1 MDLIYTDKNR
11 KDIDVLSDYELDEA
25 FGKSENNFSLK
36 ISLSEHC
43 MEPGCVI
50 YAENTEY
57 GGIIDT
63 LNPNT
68 KDSTLTYKGRT
79 WHGILNSKVL
89 EPNTGEDYL
98 ILSGEANSVL
108 KEIIARLKLNDV
120 FSVSEEDSGIEII
133 HYQCSRY
140 SCAYDEIRKML
151 YEFMGKL
158 TINCRMQT
166 VLLSVSPLYDYSA
179 DEEWDASQLDFA
191 IEKNYHPVNHLICLG
206 SGDLKDRHVIHLFTD
221 ENGGIQPYSFYDNPY
236 QDADYILDKRNQI
249 LKEQEEVVEVYD
261 YGNAQDTVNYVLLTS
276 KPQNWQNVYTNFFI
290 AKDDKFEQLTKTVEQ
305 TYEVLASQP
314 SDWSK
319 RYASY
324 FKKNG
329 SGYANVDGVVQE
341 SYVKMSKKPADW
353 DKNYANYY
361 VYFSDGLT
369 SEYQGVSGV
378 SKDRYRLQTQQP
390 SDWSVTFSDY
400 FKKVNVYKFFYDEY
414 KKDKSG
420 IWVKARVVKD
430 SQVQNEITDKYALIF
445 MEKVSVGIEYKA
457 LEKKAPKWKKN
468 TFYTKVSKQYP
479 PKWKSGYYYR
489 RKEETVAPE
498 FKAGSF
504 YQERSGEV
512 IPSWKPNSYY
522 IERTDHFADLVK
534 NGIEKLKSYYND
546 EKITTS
552 LDASISYDVGDV
564 IGSRE
569 QVTGVQAAQPI
580 TKKILK
586 ITSDGNT
593 VSYEIGE

>member
-11 KDIDVLSDYELDEA
+11 KDISVLSDYELDEA

-108 KEIIARLKLNDV
+108 KEIITRLKLNDV

-140 SCAYDEIRKML
+140 PCAYDEIRKML

-158 TINCRMQT
+158 TINCQMKT

-179 DEEWDASQLDFA
+179 DEEWDANQLDFT

-305 TYEVLASQP
+305 TYEVLTTQP
-314 SDWSK
+314 SDWGK

-329 SGYANVDGVVQE
+329 SDYANVDGVVQE
-341 SYVKMSKKPADW
+341 SYVKMSKKPVDW

-361 VYFSDGLT
+361 VYFSDGLI

-420 IWVKARVVKD
+420 TWIKVGVVKD
-430 SQVQNEITDKYALIF
+430 SQVQNEITDKHALIF

-468 TFYTKVSKQYP
+468 TFYTKISKQYP
-479 PKWKSGYYYR
+479 PKWRSGYYYR
-489 RKEETVAPE
+489 RKEETGAPE
-498 FKAGSF
+498 FKAGFF
-504 YQERSGEV
+504 YQERSCEV

>member
-11 KDIDVLSDYELDEA
+11 KDINVLSDYELDEA

-89 EPNTGEDYL
+89 EPDAGEDYL

-108 KEIIARLKLNDV
+108 KEIITRLKLNDV

-140 SCAYDEIRKML
+140 PCAYDEIRKML

-158 TINCRMQT
+158 TINCQMKT

-329 SGYANVDGVVQE
+329 SDYANVDGVVQE
-341 SYVKMSKKPADW
+341 SYVKMSKKPVDW

-361 VYFSDGLT
+361 VYFSDGLI

-420 IWVKARVVKD
+420 TWIKARVVKD
-430 SQVQNEITDKYALIF
+430 SQVQNEITDKHALIF

-468 TFYTKVSKQYP
+468 TFYTKISKQYP

-522 IERTDHFADLVK
+522 IECTDHFADLVK

-586 ITSDGNT
+586 ITLDGNT

>member
-11 KDIDVLSDYELDEA
+11 KDIGVLSDYELDEA
-25 FGKSENNFSLK
+25 FGKNENNFSLK

-89 EPNTGEDYL
+89 EPDAGENYL

-108 KEIIARLKLNDV
+108 KEIITRLKLNDV

-140 SCAYDEIRKML
+140 PCAYDEIRKML

-158 TINCRMQT
+158 TINCQMKT

-329 SGYANVDGVVQE
+329 SDYANVDGVVQE
-341 SYVKMSKKPADW
+341 SYVKMSKKPVDW

-361 VYFSDGLT
+361 VYFSDGLI

-420 IWVKARVVKD
+420 TWIKARVVKD
-430 SQVQNEITDKYALIF
+430 SQVQNEITDKHALIF
-445 MEKVSVGIEYKA
+445 MEKVSVAIEYKA

-468 TFYTKVSKQYP
+468 TFYTKISKQYP

-522 IERTDHFADLVK
+522 IECTDHFADLVK

-586 ITSDGNT
+586 ITLDGNT

>member
-11 KDIDVLSDYELDEA
+11 KDIGVLSDYELDEA

-89 EPNTGEDYL
+89 EPNAGEDYL

-108 KEIIARLKLNDV
+108 KEIITRLKLNDV

-166 VLLSVSPLYDYSA
+166 VLLSVSLLYDYSA
-179 DEEWDASQLDFA
+179 DEEWDANQLDFT

-261 YGNAQDTVNYVLLTS
+261 YGNAQDAVNYVLLTS

-314 SDWSK
+314 SDWGK

-329 SGYANVDGVVQE
+329 SDYANVDGVVQE
-341 SYVKMSKKPADW
+341 SYVKMSKKPVDW

-420 IWVKARVVKD
+420 TWVKARVVKD
-430 SQVQNEITDKYALIF
+430 SQVQNEITDKHALIF

-457 LEKKAPKWKKN
+457 LEKKAPRWKKN
-468 TFYTKVSKQYP
+468 TFYTKVSKQYS

-504 YQERSGEV
+504 YQEHSGEV

-534 NGIEKLKSYYND
+534 NGIEKLKNYYND

>member
-11 KDIDVLSDYELDEA
+11 KDISVLSDYELDEA

-108 KEIIARLKLNDV
+108 KEIITRLKLNDV

-140 SCAYDEIRKML
+140 PCAYDEIRKML

-158 TINCRMQT
+158 TINCQMKT

-179 DEEWDASQLDFA
+179 DEEWDANQLDFT

-206 SGDLKDRHVIHLFTD
+206 GGDLKDRHVIHLFTD

-329 SGYANVDGVVQE
+329 SDYANVDGVVQE
-341 SYVKMSKKPADW
+341 SYVKMSKKPVDW

-390 SDWSVTFSDY
+390 SDWSVTFNNY

-420 IWVKARVVKD
+420 TWIKARVVKD
-430 SQVQNEITDKYALIF
+430 SQVQNEITDKHVLIF

-457 LEKKAPKWKKN
+457 LEKKVPKWKKN

-479 PKWKSGYYYR
+479 PQWKSGYYYR

-512 IPSWKPNSYY
+512 IPSWKPSSYY
-522 IERTDHFADLVK
+522 IEHTDHFADLVK

>member
-1 MDLIYTDKNR
+1 MDLIYTDKTR
-11 KDIDVLSDYELDEA
+11 KDIGVLSDYELDEA

-108 KEIIARLKLNDV
+108 KEIITRLKLNDV

-140 SCAYDEIRKML
+140 PCAYDEIRKML

-158 TINCRMQT
+158 TINCQMKT

-261 YGNAQDTVNYVLLTS
+261 YGNAQDAVNYVLLTS

-314 SDWSK
+314 SDWGK

-329 SGYANVDGVVQE
+329 SDYANVDGVVQE
-341 SYVKMSKKPADW
+341 SYVKMSKKPVDW

-420 IWVKARVVKD
+420 TWVKARVVKD
-430 SQVQNEITDKYALIF
+430 SQVQNEITDKHALIF

-457 LEKKAPKWKKN
+457 LEKKAPRWKKN
-468 TFYTKVSKQYP
+468 TFYTKVSKQYS

-504 YQERSGEV
+504 YQEHSGEV

-534 NGIEKLKSYYND
+534 NGIEKLKNYYND

>member
-1 MDLIYTDKNR
+1 MDLIYTDKTR
-11 KDIDVLSDYELDEA
+11 KDIGVLSDYELDEA

-108 KEIIARLKLNDV
+108 KEIITRLKLNDV

-140 SCAYDEIRKML
+140 PCAYDEIRKML

-179 DEEWDASQLDFA
+179 DEEWDANQLDFT

-261 YGNAQDTVNYVLLTS
+261 YGNAQDAVNYVLLTS

-314 SDWSK
+314 SDWGK

-329 SGYANVDGVVQE
+329 SDYANVDGVVQE
-341 SYVKMSKKPADW
+341 SYVKMSKKPVDW

-420 IWVKARVVKD
+420 TWVKARVVKD
-430 SQVQNEITDKYALIF
+430 SQVQNEITDKHALIF

-457 LEKKAPKWKKN
+457 LEKKAPRWKKN
-468 TFYTKVSKQYP
+468 TFYTKVSKQYS

-504 YQERSGEV
+504 YQEHSGEV

-534 NGIEKLKSYYND
+534 NGIEKLKNYYND

>member
-11 KDIDVLSDYELDEA
+11 KDIGVLSDYELDEA
-25 FGKSENNFSLK
+25 FGKNENNFSLK

-89 EPNTGEDYL
+89 EPDAGEDYL

-108 KEIIARLKLNDV
+108 KEIITRLKLNDV

-140 SCAYDEIRKML
+140 PCAYDEIRKML

-158 TINCRMQT
+158 TVNCQMKT

-179 DEEWDASQLDFA
+179 DEEWDANQLDFT

-305 TYEVLASQP
+305 TYEVLAAQP
-314 SDWSK
+314 SDWGK

-329 SGYANVDGVVQE
+329 SDYANVDGVVQE
-341 SYVKMSKKPADW
+341 FYVKMSKKPVDW

-361 VYFSDGLT
+361 VYFSDGLI

-414 KKDKSG
+414 KKDRSG
-420 IWVKARVVKD
+420 TWIKARVVKD

-522 IERTDHFADLVK
+522 IECTDHFADLVK
-534 NGIEKLKSYYND
+534 NGIEKLKNYYND

-569 QVTGVQAAQPI
+569 QVTGVQAAHPI

>member
-11 KDIDVLSDYELDEA
+11 NDIGVLSDYELDEA
-25 FGKSENNFSLK
+25 FGKNENNFSLK

-89 EPNTGEDYL
+89 EPDAGEDYL

-108 KEIIARLKLNDV
+108 KEIITRLKLNDV

-140 SCAYDEIRKML
+140 PCAYDEIRKML

-158 TINCRMQT
+158 TVNCQMKT

-179 DEEWDASQLDFA
+179 DEEWDANQLDFT

-305 TYEVLASQP
+305 TYEVLAAQP
-314 SDWSK
+314 SDWGK

-329 SGYANVDGVVQE
+329 SDYANVDGVVQE

-390 SDWSVTFSDY
+390 SDWSVTFNDY

-420 IWVKARVVKD
+420 TWIKVRVVKD
-430 SQVQNEITDKYALIF
+430 SQVQNEITDKHALIF
-445 MEKVSVGIEYKA
+445 MEKISVGIEYKA

-479 PKWKSGYYYR
+479 PKWKNGYYYR
-489 RKEETVAPE
+489 RKEETGAPE
-498 FKAGSF
+498 FKAGFF
-504 YQERSGEV
+504 YQERSCEV

-534 NGIEKLKSYYND
+534 NGIEKLKSYYNN

>member
-25 FGKSENNFSLK
+25 FGKNENNFSLK

-89 EPNTGEDYL
+89 EPDAGEDYL

-108 KEIIARLKLNDV
+108 KEIITRLKLNDV

-140 SCAYDEIRKML
+140 PCAYDEIRKML

-158 TINCRMQT
+158 TINCQMKT

-179 DEEWDASQLDFA
+179 DEEWDANQLDFT

-305 TYEVLASQP
+305 TYEVLAAQP
-314 SDWSK
+314 SDWGK

-329 SGYANVDGVVQE
+329 SDYANVDGVVQE
-341 SYVKMSKKPADW
+341 SYVKMSKKPVDW

-390 SDWSVTFSDY
+390 SDWSVTFIDY

-420 IWVKARVVKD
+420 TWVKARVVKD
-430 SQVQNEITDKYALIF
+430 SQVQNEITDKHTLIF

-468 TFYTKVSKQYP
+468 TFYTKVSKQYS

-522 IERTDHFADLVK
+522 IEYTDHFADLVK

>member
-11 KDIDVLSDYELDEA
+11 KDISVLSDYELDEA

-108 KEIIARLKLNDV
+108 KEIITRLKLNDV

-140 SCAYDEIRKML
+140 PCAYDEIRKML

-158 TINCRMQT
+158 TINCQMKT
-166 VLLSVSPLYDYSA
+166 VLLSVSSLYDYSA
-179 DEEWDASQLDFA
+179 DEEWDANQLDFT

-305 TYEVLASQP
+305 TYEVLTTQP
-314 SDWSK
+314 SDWGK

-329 SGYANVDGVVQE
+329 SDYANVDGVVQE
-341 SYVKMSKKPADW
+341 SYVKMSKKPVDW

-361 VYFSDGLT
+361 VYFSDGLI

-420 IWVKARVVKD
+420 AWIKVRVVKD
-430 SQVQNEITDKYALIF
+430 SQVQNEITDKHALIF

-468 TFYTKVSKQYP
+468 TFYTKISKQYP
-479 PKWKSGYYYR
+479 PKWRSGYYYR
-489 RKEETVAPE
+489 KKEETVAPE

>member
-25 FGKSENNFSLK
+25 FGKNENNFSLK

-89 EPNTGEDYL
+89 EPDAGEDYL

-108 KEIIARLKLNDV
+108 KEIITRLKLNDV

-140 SCAYDEIRKML
+140 PCAYDEIRKML

-158 TINCRMQT
+158 TINCQMKT

-305 TYEVLASQP
+305 TYEVLTTQP
-314 SDWSK
+314 SDWGK

-329 SGYANVDGVVQE
+329 SDYANVDGVVQE

-420 IWVKARVVKD
+420 TWVKARVVKD
-430 SQVQNEITDKYALIF
+430 SQVQNEITDKHALIF

-498 FKAGSF
+498 FKAESF
-504 YQERSGEV
+504 YQEHSGEV

-534 NGIEKLKSYYND
+534 NGIEKLKNYYND

>member
-11 KDIDVLSDYELDEA
+11 KDINVLSDYELDEA

-89 EPNTGEDYL
+89 EPDAGEDYL

-108 KEIIARLKLNDV
+108 KEIITRLKLNDV

-140 SCAYDEIRKML
+140 PCAYDEIRKML

-158 TINCRMQT
+158 TINCQMKT

-179 DEEWDASQLDFA
+179 DEEWDANQLDFT

-206 SGDLKDRHVIHLFTD
+206 GGDLKDRHVIHLFTD

-329 SGYANVDGVVQE
+329 SDYANVDGVVQE
-341 SYVKMSKKPADW
+341 SYVKMSKKPVDW

-390 SDWSVTFSDY
+390 SDWSVTFNNY

-420 IWVKARVVKD
+420 TWIKARVVKD
-430 SQVQNEITDKYALIF
+430 SQVQNEITDKHVLIF

-457 LEKKAPKWKKN
+457 LEKKVPKWKKN

-479 PKWKSGYYYR
+479 PQWKSGYYYR

-522 IERTDHFADLVK
+522 IECTDHFADLVK

>member
-11 KDIDVLSDYELDEA
+11 KDISVLSDYELDEA

-43 MEPGCVI
+43 MEPGCVV

-89 EPNTGEDYL
+89 EPDAGEDYL

-108 KEIIARLKLNDV
+108 KEIITRLKLNDV

-140 SCAYDEIRKML
+140 PCAYDEIRKML

-158 TINCRMQT
+158 TINCQMKT

-179 DEEWDASQLDFA
+179 DEEWDANQLDFT

-305 TYEVLASQP
+305 TYEVLAAQP
-314 SDWSK
+314 SDWGK

-329 SGYANVDGVVQE
+329 SDYANVDGVVQE
-341 SYVKMSKKPADW
+341 SYVKMSKKPVDW

-390 SDWSVTFSDY
+390 SDWSVTFIDY

-420 IWVKARVVKD
+420 TWVKARVVKD
-430 SQVQNEITDKYALIF
+430 SQVQNEITDKHTLIF

-468 TFYTKVSKQYP
+468 TFYTKVSKQYS

-512 IPSWKPNSYY
+512 IPSWKPSSYY
-522 IERTDHFADLVK
+522 IEHTDHFADLVK